1 MMEAAPA
8 ASLVMPEAE
17 FLFQVLVIALD
28 PPAQLD
34 QIDECSPCDVGRQ
47 GREPV
52 FDRLLLAA
60 WPFDQQPFFGARRRP
75 VVIAMRGTNP
85 HGGEARSE
93 FRVAALAP
101 GHTVPGVLGQ
111 ACRQVLGRDRR
122 TSITAS

>member
-1 MMEAAPA
+1 MWPEFVGGGKGASLGDQGAIGGDAERRVMMEAAPA

-60 WPFDQQPFFGARRRP
+60 WPFDQQPFFGARRR
-75 VVIAMRGTNP
+75 R
-85 HGGEARSE
+85 
-93 FRVAALAP
+93 L
-101 GHTVPGVLGQ
+101 
-111 ACRQVLGRDRR
+111 
-122 TSITAS
+122 